1 MSKPPRYI
9 VKVCNKQEIH
19 WLGTYPGYERLV
31 LRTFKS
37 DAQPVSLFLA
47 QEAKQ
52 RYEKV
57 GFEVQIIEMGIRGL
71 VK

>member
-1 MSKPPRYI
+1 MNNLPRFV
-9 VKVCNKQEIH
+9 VKIYNKKETH
-19 WLGTYPGYERLV
+19 WLGTYFGYKRLV
-31 LRTFKS
+31 LRTYRQ
-37 DAQPVSLFLA
+37 DARPVSLLEA

-52 RYEKV
+52 RYEQI